1 MAETI
6 KTPVTLAGRLNRYKP
21 YQAVNIIREL
31 CTQLEGD
38 SDSFHG
44 GIWPGNIRLDPHKT
58 AILGSSIDTP
68 VSQRP
73 ADEVEFL
80 APEYFWD
87 GTKSASADV
96 YSLALLLYAMCNR
109 GRMPFQPKN
118 KTLTDADRSAA
129 LRRRMKGETVPVTG
143 KISRSLKD
151 ILIKALSYDP
161 EKRYISA
168 AEFLSA
174 LSETEEAQPP
184 VEEDAASVPAA
195 PKTEESPAPVAE
207 EAVGETV
214 EEPSESPAAPVM
226 EDLPAVPTEE
236 TPAEEAVPAEDPLP
250 EEPVAVAEADEL
262 TKTPDAVELPV
273 PEPEEALDKT
283 PDAEPVP
290 AAPEAEVAPKAEP
303 ERRKYTVQKDFEEAL
318 PRNRTNSIPASRRKK
333 KVSPI
338 VPVLCILAVGIILVV
353 VLTMALGTVK
363 DNSNE
368 SPEPTS
374 QPYVITP
381 SEVEAENSGDKPE
394 DAETASQPEEE
405 TTPEENETE
414 EADTTESDANLGSST
429 IDGMTVEA
437 ANDVVYVTQSGAKLR
452 SGPSTSYDVADSLS
466 RDTELLRTGI
476 VNGWSQ
482 VQYNGTEYYISNAL
496 ISAETADSSGTDTTI
511 SSGNGIGTL
520 EISSEAN
527 VRAGAGTGYD
537 VLGIARVGTTLTI
550 TDVTDDGKWYQVSFN
565 GQTGYINR
573 NMVTVKEMD
582 YSASARV
589 TGDVNVRSGPGTN
602 YSKLGVAK
610 AGETLTVTGI
620 TGGNWY
626 QISFNGETGY
636 VAGNFIS
643 IQ

>member
-1 MAETI
+1 MAETT
-6 KTPVTLAGRLNRYKP
+6 KSPATLAGRLNRYKP
-21 YQAVNIIREL
+21 DQAVNIIREL
-31 CTQLEGD
+31 CAQLEGD

-44 GIWPGNIRLDPHKT
+44 GIWPGNVRLDPNKT
-58 AILGSSIDTP
+58 AILGAASDTP

-118 KTLTDADRSAA
+118 KTLTDTDRSAA
-129 LRRRMKGETVPVTG
+129 LRRRMKGETIPVTG
-143 KISRSLKD
+143 KLSRSLKD
-151 ILIKALSYDP
+151 VLTKALSYDP

-174 LSETEEAQPP
+174 LSDTEEAQPP
-184 VEEDAASVPAA
+184 VTEDAVLPAATEEPAA
-195 PKTEESPAPVAE
+195 PAAEDAVAE
-207 EAVGETV
+207 ADAADAPA
-214 EEPSESPAAPVM
+214 EELIA
-226 EDLPAVPTEE
+226 EE
-236 TPAEEAVPAEDPLP
+236 PAEEAVPAEFAEEPADEPIP
-250 EEPVAVAEADEL
+250 EEPAAETEAEEL
-262 TKTPDAVELPV
+262 TETPDAVELPA
-273 PEPEEALDKT
+273 PEPESGAEAEEALDKT
-283 PDAEPVP
+283 PDVEPTP
-290 AAPEAEVAPKAEP
+290 AASEAVPTPKAEP
-303 ERRKYTVQKDFEEAL
+303 EHRKYTVQKDFEEAM
-318 PRNRTNSIPASRRKK
+318 PRSRANPVPTSRRKK
-333 KVSPI
+333 RVSPL

-353 VLTMALGTVK
+353 ALTTVLGTVN
-363 DNSNE
+363 DNSKNDL
-368 SPEPTS
+368 PEPTS
-374 QPYVITP
+374 EPYVITP
-381 SEVEAENSGDKPE
+381 SEVEAENSKTEPE
-394 DAETASQPEEE
+394 TAESTAQPEAETDPEESQPEDS
-405 TTPEENETE
+405 
-414 EADTTESDANLGSST
+414 EATESDANPGSST

-437 ANDVVYVTQSGAKLR
+437 TNDVVYVTQSGAKLR
-452 SGPSTSYDVADSLS
+452 TGPSTSYDVADSLS
-466 RDTELLRTGI
+466 RDTELIRTGI

-482 VQYNGTEYYISNAL
+482 VQYNDSEYYISNAL
-496 ISAETADSSGTDTTI
+496 ISSQTTEGSDTDTT
-511 SSGNGIGTL
+511 SSGDGIGSL
-520 EISSEAN
+520 KVSSEAN

-537 VLGIARVGTTLTI
+537 VLGVARVGTGLTI

-573 NMVTVKEMD
+573 NMVTVEELD
-582 YSASARV
+582 YSATARV

-602 YSKLGVAK
+602 YTKLGVAK

-620 TGGNWY
+620 TSGNWY